1 DPPDFYSYFRYR
13 VEQSNGAYYHQIN
26 EIELFGTPQ
35 DDFATYD
42 AGLGAPRFSSGGQT
56 CDSGSLL
63 ERSGAM
69 SPPESNAPNTVGGA
83 VDGSGKSSYL
93 SDESIERIVVT
104 GGLHPGSTVRID
116 VTFNAFGDGSE
127 DFVVLQHT
135 ASGGDPSSPLNTVAI
150 LQPTRGGLQTMS
162 VDYVL
167 PAGSLQRVRATI
179 DYFPDTCGAPEFC
192 IDELVYWDNDD
203 LVFATS
209 DDVMFDGSDGVV
221 LGETTSGQGNLE
233 ESFDCPEGTA
243 VSALDV
249 LADNFNVMGVR
260 FSCATL
266 YPSGEIGPSTAQSG
280 LGMGY
285 PDSFGRPYSS
295 PSTDTRLPCPG
306 GVVTGIRGTHF
317 YGLRQLGH
325 LCSDPSEIFDGTYA
339 ASVGEPS
346 GPSGGGSYFEKQC
359 PAGYAM
365 TGADVQLFDFTG
377 ISWIVDLKAKCTRVV
392 QAGGTADDDA
402 DGIVNV
408 MDNCVDVANPGQ
420 HDVDGDLSGDLCDAD
435 ADGDGRNLG
444 VDNCP
449 YAANVSQ
456 SDSDGDG
463 AGDAC
468 APGAEEPYSLYDV
481 GSNREHLLYRLSSP
495 NNPNTLARGGTIG
508 FEGGRY
514 VGGFELRNRLFSAFD
529 RSETSDG
536 QIPIYEVYPYY
547 TFTPFSQIELVDGVQ
562 LRLAPGGLFVDS
574 SDGSASRKIADFPEL
589 GPTIDSLMFLLDD
602 DGLFKTIAI
611 HRAADGTTTAEIIWQ
626 TTAAGKH
633 IQPGAALGTQNALF
647 QYVLGQANPVVASPQ
662 TFINQEDGS
671 ELADTDLPTSEWDE
685 ISDLVHFFL
694 LEGEG
699 DNLVTVVESLC
710 PGLLDGLPVDLD
722 ACPLAQSYT
731 QLVSVESAVA
741 DYVRV
746 GLIGGSLT
754 IPALQCLDAD
764 GSLEGCEVPPSDT
777 PSFDDG
783 TLPSTV
789 LISPAGEHPEALPG
803 ILGAAPDVGIVG
815 RVTCADGS
823 CPAAVP
829 GNGPALQNGAFYFIA
844 EDDALGDF
852 DYWAVPLNDRA
863 CLRDRAADDVDKC
876 SVVSH
881 SGGSDDRVTISA
893 LAPALEPTGSAELI
907 LLNKCR
913 KVLNIEDILASTL
926 SDEDL
931 ALQDF
936 TFLEWEC
943 SLEPDGLQEL
953 ANAQADRTYLFM
965 NKAVLEVL
973 QMEAMVLVLTLAPE
987 ALATMGWETAA
998 LEQGA
1003 SLFFGAQALTSI
1015 ASHAVEMVETCP
1027 SFSEIRL
1034 GQADAV
1040 AYGECVLDAMHVYFD
1055 AEMIAG
1061 AYGTSVSVGD
1071 KLARPKN
1078 MFKREFELKSKVK
1091 EGTAESSMEELVSE
1105 VGDIKD
1111 IDAKEAS
1118 GLCPL

>member
-1 DPPDFYSYFRYR
+1 RDPTVWFIEGSNDGDAWTTIFEYDNPGVTPFSVRNEVLRYDASVDFDPPDFYSYFRYR

-35 DDFATYD
+35 ADFAAYD
-42 AGLGAPRFSSGGQT
+42 AGLGAPKCSNGGQT

-63 ERSGAM
+63 ERSAAM
-69 SPPESNAPNTVGGA
+69 NPPESNSPNTVGGA
-83 VDGSGKSSYL
+83 VDGSGNTSYL

-116 VTFNAFGDGSE
+116 VTFYAYGDGSE
-127 DFVVLQHT
+127 DEVVIAHT
-135 ASGGDPSSPLNTVAI
+135 ASGDDPNATLTTLAT

-179 DYFPDTCGAPEFC
+179 DYFPANCAIPEFC
-192 IDELVYWDNDD
+192 ISELIFWDTDD

-209 DDVMFDGSDGVV
+209 DDVMFEGSDQVE
-221 LGETTSGQGNLE
+221 LGEVSTDQGNAD
-233 ESFDCPEGTA
+233 ESFDCPEGMA
-243 VSALDV
+243 VSAVDV
-249 LADNFNVMGVR
+249 LADDYNVMGVR

-266 YPSGEIGPSTAQSG
+266 YPSGEIGPSTVQSG

-295 PSTDTRLPCPG
+295 PSTDTNLPCPG
-306 GVVTGIRGTHF
+306 GLVTGIRGTHLF
-317 YGLRQLGH
+317 AFRTFGH

-339 ASVGEPS
+339 SSLGEPS
-346 GPSGGGSYFEKQC
+346 GPSDGGNSFEKQC

-365 TGADVQLFDFTG
+365 TGADVQLYDFPD
-377 ISWIVDLKAKCTRVV
+377 IDIIIIADVDAKCTRVV
-392 QAGGTADDDA
+392 QAGGTADTDA
-402 DGIVNV
+402 DGIVDV

-449 YAANVSQ
+449 YASNASQ

-481 GSNREHLLYRLSSP
+481 GSNREHLLYRLSDP
-495 NNPNTLARGGTIG
+495 NHPNTLARGGTIG

-529 RSETSDG
+529 RSETSNG
-536 QIPIYEVYPYY
+536 EIPIYEVYPYY

-562 LRLAPGGLFVDS
+562 LRLAPSGLFVDS
-574 SDGSASRKIADFPEL
+574 SGGDVSRKIADFPEL
-589 GPTIDSLMFLLDD
+589 APTTDSLMFLLDD
-602 DGLFKTIAI
+602 DGLFKAIGI

-633 IQPGAALGTQNALF
+633 IQPGTAIAPEDALF
-647 QYVLGQANPVVASPQ
+647 QYVLGQANPVVTSPQ

-671 ELADTDLPTSEWDE
+671 ELADADLPTSEWDE

-741 DYVRV
+741 DYVRD
-746 GLIGGSLT
+746 GLLGGTLT
-754 IPALQCLDAD
+754 IPSLQCLDVD
-764 GSLEGCEVPPSDT
+764 SSLESCEVPPSDT

-815 RVTCADGS
+815 WVTCEDGS

-863 CLRDRAADDVDKC
+863 CLRDR
-876 SVVSH
+876 
-881 SGGSDDRVTISA
+881 
-893 LAPALEPTGSAELI
+893 
-907 LLNKCR
+907 
-913 KVLNIEDILASTL
+913 
-926 SDEDL
+926 
-931 ALQDF
+931 
-936 TFLEWEC
+936 
-943 SLEPDGLQEL
+943 
-953 ANAQADRTYLFM
+953 
-965 NKAVLEVL
+965 
-973 QMEAMVLVLTLAPE
+973 
-987 ALATMGWETAA
+987 
-998 LEQGA
+998 
-1003 SLFFGAQALTSI
+1003 
-1015 ASHAVEMVETCP
+1015 
-1027 SFSEIRL
+1027 
-1034 GQADAV
+1034 
-1040 AYGECVLDAMHVYFD
+1040 
-1055 AEMIAG
+1055 
-1061 AYGTSVSVGD
+1061 
-1071 KLARPKN
+1071 
-1078 MFKREFELKSKVK
+1078 
-1091 EGTAESSMEELVSE
+1091 
-1105 VGDIKD
+1105 
-1111 IDAKEAS
+1111 
-1118 GLCPL
+1118 